1 MLLDQMAKVSGSIP
15 NRIQRVIKQALT
27 FAQKTLILLS
37 SLIMQPIQI
46 FNMVFRYSEGL
57 YQEKISAKDLLLTKM
72 QLIHIGRTLL

>member
-1 MLLDQMAKVSGSIP
+1 MLWDQMAKVSGSIP
-15 NRIQRVIKQALT
+15 NRIQRAIKQALT

-37 SLIMQPIQI
+37 SLIMQPILI